1 MRKVLLIEDNRDVL
15 ENTAALLEFADYEV
29 FTADGGADGIS
40 QAREYAPDII
50 ICDIMM
56 PEVDG
61 YAVLE
66 TLSQDDT
73 TAGIPFIFLTAKS
86 EITDMRMGMSYG
98 ADDYLVKPVKEKE
111 LLKAIDLRL
120 KKNDFLKKKFT
131 KNAVGINT
139 FFEGVSEFLGLELLS
154 ANRETQTVGDKEE
167 IYREGEAA
175 NHLYFI
181 QKGNVKTYR
190 VTETGKEMVSGIFGK
205 GDFIGQLSILN
216 NHGTYIETASS
227 IEYAELLSIPK
238 EDFTKLVY
246 SNKVVSRKF
255 INLISNDLE
264 HLQEQLVDMA
274 FASVKQR
281 AAKALL
287 ELNEKGIIEDK
298 EHRGINIPREDFA
311 GIIGT
316 ATETAIRALSE
327 FRGKGLIGI
336 GEKKKLVV
344 LDKAGLRLIA
354 DFG

>member
-15 ENTAALLEFADYEV
+15 ENTAALLEFADYKV
-29 FTADGGADGIS
+29 FTADGGADGII
-40 QAREYAPDII
+40 QAKENSPDII

-66 TLSQDDT
+66 TLNQDDK

-86 EITDMRMGMSYG
+86 EITDMRTGMSYG

-111 LLKAIDLRL
+111 LLEAIDLRL
-120 KKNDFLKKKFT
+120 RKNDFLKKKFT

-139 FFEGVSEFLGLELLS
+139 FFEGVSEFLGMELLS
-154 ANRETQTVGDKEE
+154 ANRETQTFGDKEE

-181 QKGNVKTYR
+181 QKGNAKTYR
-190 VTETGKEMVSGIFGK
+190 VTETGKEMVSGIYGK

-216 NHGTYIETASS
+216 NHGTYIETASA
-227 IEYAELLSIPK
+227 IENADLLSIPK

-264 HLQEQLVDMA
+264 QLQEQLVDMA
-274 FASVKQR
+274 FSSVKQR

-287 ELNEKGIIEDK
+287 ELNDKGIIEDK

-344 LDKAGLRLIA
+344 LNKEGLKLIA